1 MKRVL
6 KAIQT
11 LLIRQILIR
20 VIIYY
25 RVVVK
30 K

>member
-6 KAIQT
+6 KEIQT